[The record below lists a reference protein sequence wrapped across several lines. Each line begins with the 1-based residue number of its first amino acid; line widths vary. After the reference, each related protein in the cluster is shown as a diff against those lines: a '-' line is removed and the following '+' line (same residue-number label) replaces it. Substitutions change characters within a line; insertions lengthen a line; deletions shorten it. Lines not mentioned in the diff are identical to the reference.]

1 MASVAYGI
9 STEGA
14 EALAAG
20 VAETLLKILSPAGG
34 VSTLTAMGLSFDGV
48 TATAVP
54 VQCELMTSTEATA
67 GTSSA
72 ATVVQK
78 RGPVRTAQNTGRHS
92 FTAEPT
98 VLSNL
103 AEPILVR
110 ADGGLYVI
118 QYPLGREPQQI
129 VTLDALILRV
139 NAPAIV
145 NVRAW
150 LEWEE
155 GG

>member
-1 MASVAYGI
+1 MSAGYGI

-20 VAETLLKILSPAGG
+20 VAETLLKLLNPANA
-34 VSTLTAMGLSFDGV
+34 VSTLVAFGVSFDGV

-54 VQCELMTSTEATA
+54 VLVELMSSTEAAA

-78 RGPVRTAQNTGRHS
+78 RGPVRTAQCTGRHS
-92 FTAEPT
+92 FSVEPT
-98 VLSNL
+98 VLTSL
-103 AEPILVR
+103 AEPYLVR
-110 ADGGLYVI
+110 ADGGLFVI

-129 VTLDALILRV
+129 VTADAQILRV
-139 NAPAIV
+139 TAPAIV
-145 NVRAW
+145 NARAW
-150 LEWEE
+150 MEWEE